1 MPKKTKNTPFKDNQG
16 RSSLIFDVHKRE
28 NVKKNRTKVILK
40 KDDQG
45 ANDYFLYH
53 SISKY

>member
-16 RSSLIFDVHKRE
+16 LSSLIFDVHKRE
-28 NVKKNRTKVILK
+28 NVKKNKTKVILK

-53 SISKY
+53 SISKF